1 MRVMY
6 IIKSDRES
14 PPSPEFIAAAHKLAE
29 REIKAGRMLDNAGLM
44 PLAAGKQVSLKSG
57 KLSVIDGPFT
67 EAKEIVG
74 GYAIFELT
82 GMEEAVAKA
91 TEFMQ
96 LHKEFLPEWEGVCEI
111 RTFASPRP

>member
-57 KLSVIDGPFT
+57 TKIFCRNGKAYAKSAHSLRPGP
-67 EAKEIVG
+67 
-74 GYAIFELT
+74 
-82 GMEEAVAKA
+82 EEAIA
-91 TEFMQ
+91 T
-96 LHKEFLPEWEGVCEI
+96 G
-111 RTFASPRP
+111 RRR